1 MLKTG
6 LGVTLSIYICLIFGL
21 ENTVFAGVAAIL
33 AIQPSV
39 YRSWKQLFDQII
51 TNTLGASIS
60 LFFIYFVGDG
70 PIIVGL
76 IIVLMIALSIK
87 LKMETTIPL
96 TLVTVLAIMSASGSE
111 DFYFA
116 LERFFAILI
125 GTSTAI
131 MINILIFPPSYKKKF
146 MQDVES
152 TFQDLSLLM
161 RTAISDEMKET
172 SYQEINERLEKNV
185 LKLEETFKLFDEE
198 REKLGKANQINTR
211 EFILFKQMLKVI
223 QEGRHLLVNIE
234 EHYVQRYTGQEE
246 DKLYDQQLEEL
257 IKYHE
262 YLLLKYAGK
271 IKADYQITENDSVI
285 DKDKFY
291 DQVIEFYE
299 ENKEQK
305 LRNLIIASSI
315 VDYSYHLE
323 RLDKLINQYL
333 H

>member
-6 LGVTLSIYICLIFGL
+6 LSVTLSIYICLIFGL
-21 ENTVFAGVAAIL
+21 EHTVFAGVAAIL

-116 LERFFAILI
+116 LERFLAILI

-131 MINILIFPPSYKKKF
+131 MINIIIFPPSYKKKF

-185 LKLEETFKLFDEE
+185 SKLEDTFKLFDEE

-223 QEGRHLLVNIE
+223 QEGRHLLLNIE
-234 EHYVQRYTGQEE
+234 EHYVQRYTGLEE
-246 DKLYDQQLEEL
+246 NKLYDQQLEEL

-271 IKADYQITENDSVI
+271 IKADYQITENGSVI
-285 DKDKFY
+285 DKDRFY

-323 RLDKLINQYL
+323 RLDKLISQYL